1 MHDYNGQDVRNIME
15 DIVYDK
21 LDSIVDSLGCCTCD
35 KCKAD
40 IAAYV
45 LNHVTPR
52 YVASEKG
59 EIFSKVQELNQN
71 SNTDILRR
79 IVSAAEIIKESPR
92 HEKKSN

>member
-1 MHDYNGQDVRNIME
+1 MEQYEGIGVRNIME
-15 DIVYDK
+15 EIVYEKMDN
-21 LDSIVDSLGCCTCD
+21 IIDSLGCCTCE
-35 KCKAD
+35 KCRAD

-59 EIFSKVQELNQN
+59 ELFSKVQELNQN
-71 SNTDILRR
+71 NNTDIVMK

-92 HEKKSN
+92 HAR